1 MMEVGPSNNFVSAL
15 LPQRNNNSCWKL
27 RTRFE
32 KVLLAILILVVALLI
47 AIIFI
52 IAIFAGK
59 INHQGIQ
66 SFSSDNY
73 LLHYN
78 SENELSLN
86 LLHNKRKSVCLSPEC
101 VKSGEFVI

>member
-1 MMEVGPSNNFVSAL
+1 MMEVGPSNNFISAL
-15 LPQRNNNSCWKL
+15 LPRQNNNSCWKL

-32 KVLLAILILVVALLI
+32 KVLLAILILVVAFLI

-52 IAIFAGK
+52 IAIFANK
-59 INHQGIQ
+59 LNHQGIQ
-66 SFSSDNY
+66 SFPSDNH

-86 LLHNKRKSVCLSPEC
+86 LLNNQRKTVCLSPEC
-101 VKSGEFVI
+101 VKSGKFVI